1 LSVQVTPAVD
11 IVDHLLI
18 GVADLDRGIDW
29 VEERTGVRAA
39 IGGSH
44 PGVGTRN
51 ALLSLG
57 ARHYLEIIAPDPAQD
72 NYSFPVD
79 VRPLIE
85 PRLVTWAA
93 SIENIEAIA
102 AIARARPAA
111 GSRRTPSGKLLQWRT
126 LGIPNKLGTGAVEPV
141 PFFIEWAAGSTHP
154 SQESPIG
161 CELLSVQFQHP
172 YAAALAAMLKSLGIQ
187 AQIFQ
192 ADAVRI
198 TATVKT
204 PKGVIEFS

>member
-1 LSVQVTPAVD
+1 M
-11 IVDHLLI
+11 VDHLLI

-29 VEERTGVRAA
+29 VEERTGIRAA

-72 NYSFPVD
+72 TYSFPVD
-79 VRPLIE
+79 VRPLTE

-93 SIENIEAIA
+93 ATENIETIA
-102 AIARARPAA
+102 AIVRVRPAA

-141 PFFIEWAAGSTHP
+141 PFLIEWTAGSTHP
-154 SQESPIG
+154 SQQSPAG
-161 CELLSVQFQHP
+161 CELLSVDFQHSD
-172 YAAALAAMLKSLGIQ
+172 AAALGAILKTLRIQ
-187 AQIFQ
+187 AGIFQ

-204 PKGVIEFS
+204 PKGVVEFS